1 MSTISK
7 KISRYGFFIKF
18 FIILILSLLLLLKY
32 GIKINDFEFYG
43 VKLEQLYIKLDK
55 KLIVRAKQIKLT
67 SFKKDVAQKASDKQ
81 LLNLSQGVDYLE
93 TFFQEIS
100 LESVQIGDDFKIKI
114 LFLDD
119 IFFVDSPYLNIDI
132 KFQKEQQNGV
142 DRFIVKNLSL
152 KDFNVSI
159 SGEGSANFDK
169 DDYKFDGNFTS
180 HELNGKLSFALKD
193 TLLTYKAYDVNAG
206 SIKDFIAELD
216 SRIHLNSEVKNW
228 IYGYIVADDYHL
240 NEINGKADLKENDL
254 FLNEL
259 NATANAKNLL
269 VKFEK
274 GLPAVN
280 VAEANITLNNSKLK
294 FDLTAPV
301 YKGKKLDGSNVAI
314 NNIFDEKSANLELF
328 IKTNSIYDEAIN
340 EILRAYKINVPVR
353 QLSGKMDAS
362 LKILIKLDEKSLENF
377 DEKSVIANGDFK
389 ISDAVLDI
397 AGSKFNAKSAL
408 VKLVN
413 TSTLNIDASGFGLD
427 FFRANAKADINLQKS
442 TGEIKGVIE
451 SFDLKEKNDEILAF
465 KNEPFTALLDF
476 SKPSET
482 TLSIEPFGI
491 NLSFGDESLITT
503 KNSNF
508 IMQNSPVLKQN
519 GVLGFEDV
527 SIKSKDFVNLEILA
541 KGLKFDLP
549 FLDKN
554 GSKYESDDVNILVQ
568 NGVVKVNSASKKLA
582 LEIKEKGVGVNTQD
596 LNLVILDDNESSN
609 QTQSTPIE
617 LSAKNG
623 DIILQDLNK
632 TLPFTSFS
640 AEKKGKSTSL
650 NGLAKQGRVGYF
662 SDEKSINLDAT
673 DISGEFINGLLGTK
687 SFEGGKFRLKMLGE
701 STKEFKAEVRFFGT
715 YLKDYIFYQR
725 LLSFLN
731 SVPSLLSFKTP
742 DFNDK
747 GFTVKNGKILLT
759 RKGDVIEFLA
769 IEMIGTS
776 ADIGGRGT
784 IDLKSKKINID
795 LELKILKDASGII
808 DKIPLINQIILGKDR
823 SLSTVIAIRGTTE
836 KPEYSTQILQ
846 DALLSPLKIIR
857 NVLQAPFL
865 IFE

>member
-18 FIILILSLLLLLKY
+18 FIILILSIVLLLKY

-55 KLIVRAKQIKLT
+55 KLIVRAKQIKLP

-132 KFQKEQQNGV
+132 KFQNEQQDGV
-142 DRFIVKNLSL
+142 DRFIVRNLSL

-269 VKFEK
+269 VKFDK

-353 QLSGKMDAS
+353 QLSGKMDAD

-482 TLSIEPFGI
+482 TLSIEPFGL
-491 NLSFGDESLITT
+491 NLSFGDESVIAT

-519 GVLGFEDV
+519 GVLGFDDV
-527 SIKSKDFVNLEILA
+527 SIKSKDFINLEILA
-541 KGLKFDLP
+541 KGLKFDMP

-554 GSKYESDDVNILVQ
+554 GSKYDSDDFLITVSKA
-568 NGVVKVNSASKKLA
+568 GVKVQSASKKLS
-582 LEIKEKGVGVNTQD
+582 LNIFEKGIEAKSND
-596 LNLVILDDNESSN
+596 LNLLVLDDNSTKE
-609 QTQSTPIE
+609 QSTPLE
-617 LSAKNG
+617 LFAKNG
-623 DIILQDLNK
+623 DIILKDLNK

-701 STKEFKAEVRFFGT
+701 NSKNFKAEVRFFGT

-759 RKGDVIEFLA
+759 RKGDLIEFLA

>member
-1 MSTISK
+1 M
-7 KISRYGFFIKF
+7 
-18 FIILILSLLLLLKY
+18 LLKY

-55 KLIVRAKQIKLT
+55 KIIVRAKQIKLPK
-67 SFKKDVAQKASDKQ
+67 FKQNAEQKASDKQ
-81 LLNLSQGVDYLE
+81 LLNLSQGVDYLD

-100 LESVQIGDDFKIKI
+100 LDSVQIGDDFKIKI

-119 IFFVDSPYLNIDI
+119 IFFVDSPYLNINI
-132 KFQKEQQNGV
+132 KFQNEQQNGV
-142 DRFIVKNLSL
+142 DRFIVRNLSL

-169 DDYKFDGNFTS
+169 NDYKFDGNFTS

-228 IYGYIVADDYHL
+228 IYGYIVADEYHL
-240 NEINGKADLKENDL
+240 NEINGKADLKKNDL
-254 FLNEL
+254 FLNDL
-259 NATANAKNLL
+259 NATAYAKNLL
-269 VKFEK
+269 VKFDK
-274 GLPAVN
+274 NLPAVN

-294 FDLTAPV
+294 FDLIAPI

-340 EILRAYKINVPVR
+340 DILKAYKIIVPVR
-353 QLSGKMDAS
+353 QLSGKMDAG

-377 DEKSVIANGDFK
+377 NEKSVIANGEFK

-397 AGSKFNAKSAL
+397 AGSKFNAKSAI
-408 VKLVN
+408 VKLIN

-427 FFRANAKADINLQKS
+427 FFRANAVANIDLQKS
-442 TGEIKGVIE
+442 SGEIKGVIE

-465 KNEPFTALLDF
+465 KNEPFSAFLDF

-482 TLSIEPFGI
+482 TLSIEPFGL
-491 NLSFGDESLITT
+491 NLSFGDESLIAT
-503 KNSNF
+503 KNSKF
-508 IMQNSPVLKQN
+508 IIANSPVLKQN
-519 GVLGFEDV
+519 GVLGFNDV

-582 LEIKEKGVGVNTQD
+582 LEVKEKGVSVKTQD
-596 LNLVILDDNESSN
+596 LNLVVFDDNESSN
-609 QTQSTPIE
+609 QAQSTQVE

-623 DIILQDLNK
+623 DIILKDLNK

-650 NGLAKQGRVGYF
+650 NGLAKQGRLGYF
-662 SDEKSINLDAT
+662 NDEKSINLDAT
-673 DISGEFINGLLGTK
+673 DISGEFINDLFGIK
-687 SFEGGKFRLKMLGE
+687 SFEGGKFRIKMLGKN
-701 STKEFKAEVRFFGT
+701 SKNFKAEVRFFGT
-715 YLKDYIFYQR
+715 YLKDYIFYQK

-823 SLSTVIAIRGTTE
+823 SLSTVITIRGTTE

>member
-1 MSTISK
+1 M
-7 KISRYGFFIKF
+7 
-18 FIILILSLLLLLKY
+18 LLKY

-55 KLIVRAKQIKLT
+55 KIIVRAKQIKLPK
-67 SFKKDVAQKASDKQ
+67 FKQNTEQKASDKQ
-81 LLNLSQGVDYLE
+81 LLNLSQGVDYLD

-132 KFQKEQQNGV
+132 KFQNEQQNGV
-142 DRFIVKNLSL
+142 DSFIVKKLSL

-159 SGEGSANFDK
+159 SGKGSANFDK
-169 DDYKFDGNFTS
+169 EDYKFDGNFTS

-193 TLLTYKAYDVNAG
+193 MLLTYKAYDVNAG
-206 SIKDFIAELD
+206 SIKNFIDELD
-216 SRIHLNSEVKNW
+216 SRIHLNSEVKSW
-228 IYGYIVADDYHL
+228 IYGYVVANDYYL
-240 NEINGKADLKENDL
+240 NEINGKADLAKNDFYL
-254 FLNEL
+254 DDL

-269 VKFEK
+269 VKFDK
-274 GLPAVN
+274 NLPAVN
-280 VAEANITLNNSKLK
+280 VTEANITLKNSKLK
-294 FDLTAPV
+294 FDLIAPV

-340 EILRAYKINVPVR
+340 DILRAYKIIVPVR

-362 LKILIKLDEKSLENF
+362 LKILIKLDGKSLENF

-389 ISDAVLDI
+389 ISDAVLEI
-397 AGSKFNAKSAL
+397 AGSKFKAKNAI
-408 VKLVN
+408 VKLIN
-413 TSTLNIDASGFGLD
+413 TANLSVDATGFGLD
-427 FFRANAKADINLQKS
+427 FFRANAVANIDLQKS
-442 TGEIKGVIE
+442 SGEIKGVIE

-482 TLSIEPFGI
+482 TLSIEPFGL
-491 NLSFGDESLITT
+491 NLSFGDESEVAT

-519 GVLGFEDV
+519 GVLSFDDV
-527 SIKSKDFVNLEILA
+527 SIKSKDFTNLEILA
-541 KGLKFDLP
+541 KGLKFNLP

-554 GSKYESDDVNILVQ
+554 GSKYESDDVNTLIK
-568 NGVVKVNSASKKLA
+568 NGAVKVESASKKLA
-582 LEIKEKGVGVNTQD
+582 LDIKEKGVSVKTQD
-596 LNLVILDDNESSN
+596 LNLLVLDDNESSD
-609 QTQSTPIE
+609 QVQSTPIE
-617 LSAKNG
+617 IFARNG

-640 AEKKGKSTSL
+640 AEKKGKSVSL
-650 NGLAKQGRVGYF
+650 NGLAKQGRLGYF
-662 SDEKSINLDAT
+662 NDEKSINLDAT
-673 DISGEFINGLLGTK
+673 DISGEFINDLFGIK
-687 SFEGGKFRLKMLGE
+687 SFEGGKFRLKLLGE

-715 YLKDYIFYQR
+715 YLKDYIFYQK

-742 DFNDK
+742 DFNNK

-759 RKGDVIEFLA
+759 RKGDLIEFLA

-808 DKIPLINQIILGKDR
+808 DKIPLVNQIILGKDR

-836 KPEYSTQILQ
+836 EPEYSTQILR

>member
-1 MSTISK
+1 M
-7 KISRYGFFIKF
+7 
-18 FIILILSLLLLLKY
+18 LLKY

-55 KLIVRAKQIKLT
+55 KLIARAKQIRLPN
-67 SFKKDVAQKASDKQ
+67 FKKESKQKSSDER
-81 LLNLSQGVDYLE
+81 LLNLSKSVDFID
-93 TFFQEIS
+93 TIFQEIS
-100 LESVQIGDDFKIKI
+100 LENVQIGDDFKLKI

-119 IFFVDSPYLNIDI
+119 IFFVDSPYLNVDI
-132 KFQKEQQNGV
+132 KFQNEQQDGIDLFSV
-142 DRFIVKNLSL
+142 RNLSF

-159 SGEGSANFDK
+159 SGEGSADFDK
-169 DDYKFDGNFTS
+169 NDYKFNGNFTS
-180 HELNGKLSFALKD
+180 HELHGKLNFALKD
-193 TLLTYKAYDVNAG
+193 TFLTYKAYDVEAG
-206 SIKDFIAELD
+206 SIKNFIDELD
-216 SRIHLNSEVKNW
+216 RRIELNSEVKNW
-228 IYGYIVADDYHL
+228 IYGYIVADDYEL
-240 NEINGKADLKENDL
+240 KEINGKADLAKNNFYLND
-254 FLNEL
+254 L
-259 NATANAKNLL
+259 NATANTKNLL

-274 GLPAVN
+274 DLPAVN
-280 VAEANITLNNSKLK
+280 VGEANITLKNSKLK
-294 FDLTAPV
+294 FDLISPI
-301 YKGKKLDGSNVAI
+301 YKGKKLDGSSVVI

-328 IKTNSIYDEAIN
+328 IKTKSIYDEAIN
-340 EILRAYKINVPVR
+340 KILKAYKIIVPVR

-377 DEKSVIANGDFK
+377 DERSVIANGEFK
-389 ISDAVLDI
+389 LSDAILDI

-413 TSTLNIDASGFGLD
+413 TSVLNIDASGFGLD

-465 KNEPFTALLDF
+465 KNEPFSAFLDF
-476 SKPSET
+476 SKADET
-482 TLSIEPFGI
+482 LLKIEPFG
-491 NLSFGDESLITT
+491 LDMSFGEENVIST
-503 KNSNF
+503 KNSEF
-508 IMQNSPVLKQN
+508 ILQNSPVLKQN
-519 GVLGFEDV
+519 GVRGFDEL
-527 SIKSKDFVNLEILA
+527 SIKSKDFTDLEIFA
-541 KGLKFDLP
+541 KEVNFDLP

-554 GSKYESDDVNILVQ
+554 GSKYENDDLKILVSKA
-568 NGVVKVNSASKKLA
+568 GVKVDSASKKLS
-582 LEIKEKGVGVNTQD
+582 LDIKEKAINVKTKD
-596 LNLVILDDNESSN
+596 LNLLVLDDNKTSE
-609 QTQSTPIE
+609 QSTPLE
-617 LSAKNG
+617 LLAKNG
-623 DIILQDLNK
+623 DIILRDLNK

-650 NGLAKQGRVGYF
+650 NGLAQQGRVGYF
-662 SDEKSINLDAT
+662 NDEKSINLDAT
-673 DISGEFINGLLGTK
+673 DISGEFINDLFGIK

-701 STKEFKAEVRFFGT
+701 NSKNFKAEVRFFDT
-715 YLKDYIFYQR
+715 FLKDYIFYQR

-759 RKGDVIEFLA
+759 RNGDLIEFLA

-808 DKIPLINQIILGKDR
+808 NKIPLINQIILGKDR
-823 SLSTVIAIRGTTE
+823 SLSTVIAIRGTTD

-857 NVLQAPFL
+857 NVIQAPFL

>member
-1 MSTISK
+1 M
-7 KISRYGFFIKF
+7 
-18 FIILILSLLLLLKY
+18 ILSFILLLKY

-55 KLIVRAKQIKLT
+55 KIIARAKQIRLPN
-67 SFKKDVAQKASDKQ
+67 FKKESKQKSSDER
-81 LLNLSQGVDYLE
+81 LLNLSKSVDFID
-93 TFFQEIS
+93 TIFQEIS
-100 LESVQIGDDFKIKI
+100 LENVQIGDDFKLKI

-119 IFFVDSPYLNIDI
+119 IFFVDSPYLNVDI
-132 KFQKEQQNGV
+132 KFQNEQQDGIDLFSV
-142 DRFIVKNLSL
+142 RNLSF

-159 SGEGSANFDK
+159 SGEGSADFDK
-169 DDYKFDGNFTS
+169 NDYKFEGNFTS
-180 HELNGKLSFALKD
+180 HELHGKLNFALKD
-193 TLLTYKAYDVNAG
+193 TFLTYKAYDVEAG
-206 SIKDFIAELD
+206 SIKNFIDELD
-216 SRIHLNSEVKNW
+216 RRIELNSEVKNW
-228 IYGYIVADDYHL
+228 IYGYIVADDYEL
-240 NEINGKADLKENDL
+240 KEINGKADLAKND
-254 FLNEL
+254 FYLNDL
-259 NATANAKNLL
+259 NATANTKNLL

-280 VAEANITLNNSKLK
+280 VGEANITLKNSKLK
-294 FDLTAPV
+294 FDLFSPI
-301 YKGKKLDGSNVAI
+301 YKGKKLDGSSVVI

-328 IKTNSIYDEAIN
+328 IKTKSIYDEAIN
-340 EILRAYKINVPVR
+340 EILKAYKIIVPVR

-377 DEKSVIANGDFK
+377 DERSVIANGEFK
-389 ISDAVLDI
+389 LSDAVLEI
-397 AGSKFNAKSAL
+397 AGSKFNTKNAL
-408 VKLVN
+408 IKLIN
-413 TSTLNIDASGFGLD
+413 TTNLSIDATGFGLE
-427 FFRANAKADINLQKS
+427 FFKANAKADINLQKS

-465 KNEPFTALLDF
+465 KNEPFSAFLDF
-476 SKPSET
+476 SKADET
-482 TLSIEPFGI
+482 LLKIEPFG
-491 NLSFGDESLITT
+491 LDMSFGSESKIVT
-503 KNSNF
+503 KNSKFF
-508 IMQNSPVLKQN
+508 IESSPVLKQN
-519 GVLGFEDV
+519 GVLNFDEIN
-527 SIKSKDFVNLEILA
+527 IKSNDFVDLEIFA
-541 KGLKFDLP
+541 KGANFDLP

-554 GSKYESDDVNILVQ
+554 GSKYENDDLKILVSKA
-568 NGVVKVNSASKKLA
+568 GVKVDSASKKLS
-582 LEIKEKGVGVNTQD
+582 LDIKEKAINVKTKD
-596 LNLVILDDNESSN
+596 LNLLVLDDNKTSE
-609 QTQSTPIE
+609 QSTPLE
-617 LSAKNG
+617 LLAKNG
-623 DIILQDLNK
+623 DIILKDLNK

-650 NGLAKQGRVGYF
+650 NGLAQQGRVGYF
-662 SDEKSINLDAT
+662 NDEKSINLDAT
-673 DISGEFINGLLGTK
+673 DISGEFINDLFSIK

-701 STKEFKAEVRFFGT
+701 NSKNFKAEVRFFDT
-715 YLKDYIFYQR
+715 FLKDYIFYQR

-759 RKGDVIEFLA
+759 RNGDMIEFLA

-795 LELKILKDASGII
+795 LELKLLKDASSII
-808 DKIPLINQIILGKDR
+808 DKIPLVNQIILGKDR
-823 SLSTVIAIRGTTE
+823 SLSTVIAIRGTTD

-857 NVLQAPFL
+857 NVIQAPFL

>member
-18 FIILILSLLLLLKY
+18 FIILILSLVLLLKY

-55 KLIVRAKQIKLT
+55 KLIVRAKQIKLP

-81 LLNLSQGVDYLE
+81 LLNLSQGVDYLD

-132 KFQKEQQNGV
+132 KFQNEQQNGV
-142 DRFIVKNLSL
+142 DHFIVRNLSL

-193 TLLTYKAYDVNAG
+193 KLLTYKAYDVNAG

-240 NEINGKADLKENDL
+240 NEINGKADLKKNDL

-269 VKFEK
+269 VKFDK

-413 TSTLNIDASGFGLD
+413 TSALNIDASGFGLD
-427 FFRANAKADINLQKS
+427 FFRANAKANINLQKS

-465 KNEPFTALLDF
+465 KNEPFNALLDF
-476 SKPSET
+476 SKPDKT
-482 TLSIEPFGI
+482 TLNIDPFGL
-491 NLSFGDESLITT
+491 NLSFGDESLIAT

-519 GVLGFEDV
+519 GVLGFDDV
-527 SIKSKDFVNLEILA
+527 SIKSKDFINLEILA
-541 KGLKFDLP
+541 KGLKFDMP

-554 GSKYESDDVNILVQ
+554 GSKYDSDDFLITVSKA
-568 NGVVKVNSASKKLA
+568 GVKVQSASKKLA
-582 LEIKEKGVGVNTQD
+582 LSIAEKGIEAKSND
-596 LNLVILDDNESSN
+596 LNLLVLDDNSTKE
-609 QTQSTPIE
+609 QSTPLE
-617 LSAKNG
+617 LFAKNG

-701 STKEFKAEVRFFGT
+701 NSKNFKAEVRFFGT

-836 KPEYSTQILQ
+836 KPEYSTQILR

>member
-1 MSTISK
+1 M
-7 KISRYGFFIKF
+7 
-18 FIILILSLLLLLKY
+18 ILSFILLLKY

-55 KLIVRAKQIKLT
+55 KIIARAKQIRLPN
-67 SFKKDVAQKASDKQ
+67 FKKESKQKSSDER
-81 LLNLSQGVDYLE
+81 LLNLSKSVDFID
-93 TFFQEIS
+93 TIFQEIS
-100 LESVQIGDDFKIKI
+100 LENVQIGDDFKLKI

-119 IFFVDSPYLNIDI
+119 IFFVDSPYLNVDI
-132 KFQKEQQNGV
+132 KFQNEQQDGIDLFSV
-142 DRFIVKNLSL
+142 RNLSF

-159 SGEGSANFDK
+159 SGEGSADFDK
-169 DDYKFDGNFTS
+169 NDYKFEGNFTS
-180 HELNGKLSFALKD
+180 HELHGKLNFALKD
-193 TLLTYKAYDVNAG
+193 TFLTYKAYDVEAG
-206 SIKDFIAELD
+206 SIKNFIDELD
-216 SRIHLNSEVKNW
+216 RRIELNNEVKNW
-228 IYGYIVADDYHL
+228 IYGYIVADDYEL
-240 NEINGKADLKENDL
+240 KEINGKADLAKND
-254 FLNEL
+254 FYLNDL
-259 NATANAKNLL
+259 NATANTKNLL

-280 VAEANITLNNSKLK
+280 VGEANITLKNSKLK
-294 FDLTAPV
+294 FDLISPI
-301 YKGKKLDGSNVAI
+301 YKGKKLDGSSVVI
-314 NNIFDEKSANLELF
+314 NNIFDEKSANLELL
-328 IKTNSIYDEAIN
+328 IKTKSIYDEAIN
-340 EILRAYKINVPVR
+340 DILRAYNIIVPVR

-377 DEKSVIANGDFK
+377 DEKSVITNGEFK
-389 ISDAVLDI
+389 ISDAVLEI

-408 VKLVN
+408 VKLIDTTN
-413 TSTLNIDASGFGLD
+413 LSIDATGFGLD
-427 FFRANAKADINLQKS
+427 FFKANAKTNIDLQKS
-442 TGEIKGVIE
+442 TGEIKGTIE

-465 KNEPFTALLDF
+465 KNEPFTAFLDF
-476 SKPSET
+476 SKDDK
-482 TLSIEPFGI
+482 TLLKIEPFG
-491 NLSFGDESLITT
+491 LDMSFGDENVIST
-503 KNSNF
+503 KNSKF

-519 GVLGFEDV
+519 GVLDFDEI
-527 SIKSKDFVNLEILA
+527 SIKSNDFVDLDILA
-541 KGLKFDLP
+541 KEVKFDMP

-554 GSKYESDDVNILVQ
+554 GSKYENDDLKILVSKA
-568 NGVVKVNSASKKLA
+568 GVKVDSASKKLG
-582 LEIKEKGVGVNTQD
+582 LDIKEKAINVKTQD
-596 LNLVILDDNESSN
+596 LDLLVLDDNETSE
-609 QTQSTPIE
+609 QSTPLE
-617 LSAKNG
+617 LLAKNG
-623 DIILQDLNK
+623 DIILKDLNK

-640 AEKKGKSTSL
+640 AEKKSKSISL
-650 NGLAKQGRVGYF
+650 NGLAKQGRLGYF
-662 SDEKSINLDAT
+662 NDEKSINLDAT
-673 DISGEFINGLLGTK
+673 DISGEFINDLFGIK
-687 SFEGGKFRLKMLGE
+687 SFEGGKFRLKLLGE
-701 STKEFKAEVRFFGT
+701 NTKDFKAEVRFFGT

-759 RKGDVIEFLA
+759 RNGDMIEFLA

-795 LELKILKDASGII
+795 LELKLLKDASSII
-808 DKIPLINQIILGKDR
+808 DKIPLVNQIILGKDR
-823 SLSTVIAIRGTTE
+823 SLSTVIAIRGTTD

>member
-18 FIILILSLLLLLKY
+18 FIILILSLVLLLKY

-55 KLIVRAKQIKLT
+55 KIIVRAKQIKLP

-100 LESVQIGDDFKIKI
+100 IESVQIGDDFKIKI

-132 KFQKEQQNGV
+132 KFQNEQQDGI

-240 NEINGKADLKENDL
+240 NEINGKANLKENDL

-269 VKFEK
+269 VKFDK
-274 GLPAVN
+274 NLPAVN

-389 ISDAVLDI
+389 INDAVLDI

-413 TSTLNIDASGFGLD
+413 TSALNIDASGFGLD

-482 TLSIEPFGI
+482 TLSIEPFGL
-491 NLSFGDESLITT
+491 NLSFGDESVIAT

-554 GSKYESDDVNILVQ
+554 GSKYDSDDFLITVSKAGVNVQ
-568 NGVVKVNSASKKLA
+568 SASKKLSLNIA
-582 LEIKEKGVGVNTQD
+582 EKGIEAKSND
-596 LNLVILDDNESSN
+596 LNLLVLDDNSTKE
-609 QTQSTPIE
+609 QSTPLE
-617 LSAKNG
+617 LFAKNG
-623 DIILQDLNK
+623 DIILKDLNK

-784 IDLKSKKINID
+784 IDLNSKKINID

>member
-55 KLIVRAKQIKLT
+55 KIIVRAKQIKLP
-67 SFKKDVAQKASDKQ
+67 SFKKDVAQKSSDER
-81 LLNLSQGVDYLE
+81 LLNLSQGVDYLD

-132 KFQKEQQNGV
+132 KFQNEQQNGV
-142 DRFIVKNLSL
+142 DRFIVRNLSF

-240 NEINGKADLKENDL
+240 NEINGKADIKENDL

-269 VKFEK
+269 VKFDK

-353 QLSGKMDAS
+353 QLSGKMDAG

-413 TSTLNIDASGFGLD
+413 TSALNIDASGFGLD

-465 KNEPFTALLDF
+465 KNESFTALLDF

-482 TLSIEPFGI
+482 TLSIEPFGL
-491 NLSFGDESLITT
+491 NLSFGDESVIAT
-503 KNSNF
+503 KNSEF
-508 IMQNSPVLKQN
+508 IMQNSPLLKQN

-527 SIKSKDFVNLEILA
+527 SIKSKDFINLEILA
-541 KGLKFDLP
+541 KGLKFDMP

-554 GSKYESDDVNILVQ
+554 GSKYDSDDFLITVSKA
-568 NGVVKVNSASKKLA
+568 GVKVQSASKKLSLNIA
-582 LEIKEKGVGVNTQD
+582 KKGIEAKSND
-596 LNLVILDDNESSN
+596 LNLLVLDDNSTKE
-609 QTQSTPIE
+609 QSTPLE
-617 LSAKNG
+617 LFAKNG
-623 DIILQDLNK
+623 DIILKDLNK

-701 STKEFKAEVRFFGT
+701 NSKNFKAEVRFFGT

>member
-1 MSTISK
+1 MSK
-7 KISRYGFFIKF
+7 YGFFIKF
-18 FIILILSLLLLLKY
+18 FIILILSFILLLKY

-55 KLIVRAKQIKLT
+55 KIIARAKHIKLPN
-67 SFKKDVAQKASDKQ
+67 FKKESKQKSSDER
-81 LLNLSQGVDYLE
+81 LLNLSKSVDFID
-93 TFFQEIS
+93 TIFQEIS
-100 LESVQIGDDFKIKI
+100 LENVQIGDDFKLKI

-119 IFFVDSPYLNIDI
+119 IFFVDSPYLNVDI
-132 KFQKEQQNGV
+132 KFQNEQQDGIDLFSV
-142 DRFIVKNLSL
+142 RNLSF

-159 SGEGSANFDK
+159 SGEGSADFDK
-169 DDYKFDGNFTS
+169 NDYKFEGNFTS
-180 HELNGKLSFALKD
+180 HELHGKLNFALKD
-193 TLLTYKAYDVNAG
+193 TFLTYKAYDVEAG
-206 SIKDFIAELD
+206 SIKNFIDELD
-216 SRIHLNSEVKNW
+216 RRIELNSEVKNW
-228 IYGYIVADDYHL
+228 IYGYIVADDYEL
-240 NEINGKADLKENDL
+240 KEINGKADLAKNNFYLND
-254 FLNEL
+254 L
-259 NATANAKNLL
+259 NATANTKNLL

-280 VAEANITLNNSKLK
+280 VGEANITLKNSKLK
-294 FDLTAPV
+294 FDLISPI
-301 YKGKKLDGSNVAI
+301 YKGKKLDGSSVVI

-328 IKTNSIYDEAIN
+328 IKTKSIYDEAIN
-340 EILRAYKINVPVR
+340 EILKAYKIIVPVR

-377 DEKSVIANGDFK
+377 DEKSVIANGEFK
-389 ISDAVLDI
+389 LSDAVLEI
-397 AGSKFNAKSAL
+397 AGSKFNTKNAL
-408 VKLVN
+408 VKLIN
-413 TSTLNIDASGFGLD
+413 TTNLSIDATGFGLE
-427 FFRANAKADINLQKS
+427 FFKANAKADINLQKS

-465 KNEPFTALLDF
+465 KNEPFSAFLDF
-476 SKPSET
+476 SKAGET
-482 TLSIEPFGI
+482 LLKIEPFG
-491 NLSFGDESLITT
+491 LDMSFGSESKIST
-503 KNSNF
+503 KNSKFF
-508 IMQNSPVLKQN
+508 IESSPVLKQN
-519 GVLGFEDV
+519 GVRGFDEL
-527 SIKSKDFVNLEILA
+527 SIKSKDFTDLEIFA
-541 KGLKFDLP
+541 KEVNFDLP

-554 GSKYESDDVNILVQ
+554 GSKYENDDLKILVSKA
-568 NGVVKVNSASKKLA
+568 GVKVDSASKKLS
-582 LEIKEKGVGVNTQD
+582 LDIKEKAINVKTKD
-596 LNLVILDDNESSN
+596 LNLLVLDDNKTSE
-609 QTQSTPIE
+609 QSTPLE
-617 LSAKNG
+617 LLAKNG
-623 DIILQDLNK
+623 DIILRDLNK

-650 NGLAKQGRVGYF
+650 NGLAQQGRVGYF
-662 SDEKSINLDAT
+662 NDEKSINLDAT
-673 DISGEFINGLLGTK
+673 DISGEFINDLFGIK

-701 STKEFKAEVRFFGT
+701 NSKNFKAEVRFFDT
-715 YLKDYIFYQR
+715 FLKDYIFYQR

-759 RKGDVIEFLA
+759 RNGDMIEFLA

-795 LELKILKDASGII
+795 LELKLLKDASSII
-808 DKIPLINQIILGKDR
+808 DKIPLVNQIILGKDR
-823 SLSTVIAIRGTTE
+823 SLSTVIAIRGTTN

-857 NVLQAPFL
+857 NVIQAPFL

>member
-55 KLIVRAKQIKLT
+55 KLIVRAKQIKLP
-67 SFKKDVAQKASDKQ
+67 SFKKDVAQKSSDER

-132 KFQKEQQNGV
+132 KFQKEQQDGI
-142 DRFIVKNLSL
+142 DHFIVKNLSF

-240 NEINGKADLKENDL
+240 NEINGKADLKKNDL

-269 VKFEK
+269 VKFDK

-328 IKTNSIYDEAIN
+328 IKTNSIYDEATN

-413 TSTLNIDASGFGLD
+413 TSALNIDASGFGLD

-482 TLSIEPFGI
+482 TLSIEPFGL
-491 NLSFGDESLITT
+491 NLSFGDESLIAT

-541 KGLKFDLP
+541 KGLKFDMP

-554 GSKYESDDVNILVQ
+554 GSKYDSDDFLITVSKA
-568 NGVVKVNSASKKLA
+568 GVKVQSASKKLSLNIA
-582 LEIKEKGVGVNTQD
+582 EKGIEAKSND
-596 LNLVILDDNESSN
+596 LNLLVLDDNSTKE
-609 QTQSTPIE
+609 QSTPLE
-617 LSAKNG
+617 LFAKNG
-623 DIILQDLNK
+623 DIILKDLNK

-701 STKEFKAEVRFFGT
+701 NSKNFKAEVRFFGT

>member
-55 KLIVRAKQIKLT
+55 KIIVRAKQIKLP
-67 SFKKDVAQKASDKQ
+67 SFKKDVAQKSSDER
-81 LLNLSQGVDYLE
+81 LLNLSQGVDYLD

-132 KFQKEQQNGV
+132 KFQNEQQNGV
-142 DRFIVKNLSL
+142 DRFIVRNLSL

-206 SIKDFIAELD
+206 SIKDFITELD

-269 VKFEK
+269 VKFDK

-301 YKGKKLDGSNVAI
+301 YKSKKLDGSNVAI

-340 EILRAYKINVPVR
+340 EILRAYKIIVPVR

-413 TSTLNIDASGFGLD
+413 TSVLNIDASGFGLD

-491 NLSFGDESLITT
+491 NLSFGNESVIAT

-527 SIKSKDFVNLEILA
+527 SIKSKDFTNLEILA
-541 KGLKFDLP
+541 KGLKFDMP

-554 GSKYESDDVNILVQ
+554 GSKYDSDDFLITISKA
-568 NGVVKVNSASKKLA
+568 GVKVQSASKKLSLNIA
-582 LEIKEKGVGVNTQD
+582 EKGIEAKSND
-596 LNLVILDDNESSN
+596 LNLLVLDDNSTKE
-609 QTQSTPIE
+609 QSTPLE
-617 LSAKNG
+617 LFAKNG
-623 DIILQDLNK
+623 DIILKDLNK

-673 DISGEFINGLLGTK
+673 DISGEFINDLFGIK
-687 SFEGGKFRLKMLGE
+687 SFEGGKFRLKLLGE

-759 RKGDVIEFLA
+759 RKGDLIEFLA

>member
-1 MSTISK
+1 M
-7 KISRYGFFIKF
+7 
-18 FIILILSLLLLLKY
+18 LLKY

-55 KLIVRAKQIKLT
+55 KIIVRAKQIKLPK
-67 SFKKDVAQKASDKQ
+67 FKQNAEQKASDKQ
-81 LLNLSQGVDYLE
+81 LLNLSQGVDYLD

-132 KFQKEQQNGV
+132 KFQKEQQDGI
-142 DRFIVKNLSL
+142 DHFIVKNLSL

-269 VKFEK
+269 VKFDK

-413 TSTLNIDASGFGLD
+413 TSTLDIDASGFGLD

-476 SKPSET
+476 SKPDET

-491 NLSFGDESLITT
+491 NLSFGDESMIAT

-519 GVLGFEDV
+519 GVLGFDDV

-541 KGLKFDLP
+541 KGLKFDMP

-554 GSKYESDDVNILVQ
+554 GSKYDSDDVNIFVQ

-596 LNLVILDDNESSN
+596 LNLVVLDDNESSN
-609 QTQSTPIE
+609 QTQSTPLE
-617 LSAKNG
+617 LFAKNG

-701 STKEFKAEVRFFGT
+701 NSKNFKAEVRFFGT

-784 IDLKSKKINID
+784 IDLNSKKINID

-836 KPEYSTQILQ
+836 KPEYSTQILR

>member
-55 KLIVRAKQIKLT
+55 KLIVRAKQIKLPK
-67 SFKKDVAQKASDKQ
+67 FKQNTEQKASDKQ
-81 LLNLSQGVDYLE
+81 LLNLSQGVDYLD

-132 KFQKEQQNGV
+132 KFQNEQQNGV
-142 DRFIVKNLSL
+142 DRFIVRNLSL

-169 DDYKFDGNFTS
+169 DDYKFEGNFTS

-193 TLLTYKAYDVNAG
+193 TLLTYKAYDVEAG

-240 NEINGKADLKENDL
+240 NEINGKADLKKNNL
-254 FLNEL
+254 FLNDL

-269 VKFEK
+269 VKFDK

-465 KNEPFTALLDF
+465 KNEPFSALLDF

-491 NLSFGDESLITT
+491 NLSFGDESVIAT

-519 GVLGFEDV
+519 GVLGFDDV

-541 KGLKFDLP
+541 KGLKFDMP

-554 GSKYESDDVNILVQ
+554 GSKYDSDDFLITVSKA
-568 NGVVKVNSASKKLA
+568 GVKVQSASKKLYLNIA
-582 LEIKEKGVGVNTQD
+582 EKGIEAKSND
-596 LNLVILDDNESSN
+596 LNLLVLDDNSTKE
-609 QTQSTPIE
+609 QSTPLE
-617 LSAKNG
+617 LFAKNG
-623 DIILQDLNK
+623 DIILKDLNK

-701 STKEFKAEVRFFGT
+701 SSKNFKAEVRFFGT

>member
-1 MSTISK
+1 M
-7 KISRYGFFIKF
+7 
-18 FIILILSLLLLLKY
+18 ILSFILLLKY

-55 KLIVRAKQIKLT
+55 KIIARVKHIKLPN
-67 SFKKDVAQKASDKQ
+67 FKKESKQKSSDER
-81 LLNLSQGVDYLE
+81 LLNLSKSVDFID
-93 TFFQEIS
+93 TIFQEIS
-100 LESVQIGDDFKIKI
+100 LENVQIGDDFKLKI

-119 IFFVDSPYLNIDI
+119 IFFVDSPYLNVDI
-132 KFQKEQQNGV
+132 KFQNEQQDGIDLFSV
-142 DRFIVKNLSL
+142 RNLSF

-159 SGEGSANFDK
+159 SGEGSADFDK
-169 DDYKFDGNFTS
+169 NDYKFEGNFTS
-180 HELNGKLSFALKD
+180 HELHGKLNFALKD
-193 TLLTYKAYDVNAG
+193 TFLTYKAYDVEAG
-206 SIKDFIAELD
+206 SIKNFIDELD
-216 SRIHLNSEVKNW
+216 RRIELNSEVKNW
-228 IYGYIVADDYHL
+228 IYGYIVADDYEFK
-240 NEINGKADLKENDL
+240 EINGKADLAKNNFYLND
-254 FLNEL
+254 L
-259 NATANAKNLL
+259 NATANTKNLL

-280 VAEANITLNNSKLK
+280 VGEANITLKNSKLK
-294 FDLTAPV
+294 FDLISPI
-301 YKGKKLDGSNVAI
+301 YKGKKLDGSSVVI

-328 IKTNSIYDEAIN
+328 IKTKSIYDEAIN
-340 EILRAYKINVPVR
+340 EILKAYKIIVPVR

-377 DEKSVIANGDFK
+377 DEKSVIANGEFK
-389 ISDAVLDI
+389 LSDAVLEI
-397 AGSKFNAKSAL
+397 AGSKFNTKNAL
-408 VKLVN
+408 VKLIN
-413 TSTLNIDASGFGLD
+413 TTNLSIDATGFGLE
-427 FFRANAKADINLQKS
+427 FFKANAKADINLQKS

-465 KNEPFTALLDF
+465 KNEPFSAFLDF
-476 SKPSET
+476 SKAGET
-482 TLSIEPFGI
+482 LLKIEPFG
-491 NLSFGDESLITT
+491 LDMSFGSESKIST
-503 KNSNF
+503 KNSKFF
-508 IMQNSPVLKQN
+508 IESSPVLKQN
-519 GVLGFEDV
+519 GVRGFDEL
-527 SIKSKDFVNLEILA
+527 SIKSKDFTDLEIFA
-541 KGLKFDLP
+541 KEVNFDLP

-554 GSKYESDDVNILVQ
+554 GSKYENDDLKILVSKA
-568 NGVVKVNSASKKLA
+568 GVKVDSASKKLS
-582 LEIKEKGVGVNTQD
+582 LDIKEKAINVKTKD
-596 LNLVILDDNESSN
+596 LNLLVLDDNKTSE
-609 QTQSTPIE
+609 QSTPLE
-617 LSAKNG
+617 LLAKNG
-623 DIILQDLNK
+623 DIILRDLNK

-650 NGLAKQGRVGYF
+650 NGLAQQGRVGYF
-662 SDEKSINLDAT
+662 NDEKSINLDAT
-673 DISGEFINGLLGTK
+673 DISGEFINDLFGIK

-701 STKEFKAEVRFFGT
+701 NSKNFKAEVRFFDT
-715 YLKDYIFYQR
+715 FLKDYIFYQR

-759 RKGDVIEFLA
+759 RNGDMIEFLA

-795 LELKILKDASGII
+795 LELKLLKDASSII
-808 DKIPLINQIILGKDR
+808 DKIPLVNQIILGKDR
-823 SLSTVIAIRGTTE
+823 SLSTVIAIRGTTN

-857 NVLQAPFL
+857 NVIQAPFL

>member
-1 MSTISK
+1 M
-7 KISRYGFFIKF
+7 
-18 FIILILSLLLLLKY
+18 ILSFILLLKY

-55 KLIVRAKQIKLT
+55 KIIARAKQIRLPN
-67 SFKKDVAQKASDKQ
+67 FKKESKQKSSDER
-81 LLNLSQGVDYLE
+81 LLNLSKSVDFID
-93 TFFQEIS
+93 TIFQEIS
-100 LESVQIGDDFKIKI
+100 LENVQIGDDFNIKI

-142 DRFIVKNLSL
+142 DLFIVRNLSF

-159 SGEGSANFDK
+159 SGEGSADFDK
-169 DDYKFDGNFTS
+169 NDYKFEGNFTS
-180 HELNGKLSFALKD
+180 HELHGKLNFALKD
-193 TLLTYKAYDVNAG
+193 TFLTYKAYDVEAG
-206 SIKDFIAELD
+206 SIKNFIDELD

-269 VKFEK
+269 VKFDK

-294 FDLTAPV
+294 FNLTAPV
-301 YKGKKLDGSNVAI
+301 YNDKKLDGSNVAI

-353 QLSGKMDAS
+353 QLSGKMDAD

-413 TSTLNIDASGFGLD
+413 TSVLNIDTTGFGLE
-427 FFRANAKADINLQKS
+427 FFKANAKADINLQKS

-451 SFDLKEKNDEILAF
+451 SFDLKEKNDEILTF
-465 KNEPFTALLDF
+465 KNEPFSAFLDF
-476 SKPSET
+476 SKAGET
-482 TLSIEPFGI
+482 LIKIEPFG
-491 NLSFGDESLITT
+491 LDMSFGSESKITT
-503 KNSNF
+503 KNSKFF
-508 IMQNSPVLKQN
+508 IENSPVLKEN
-519 GVLGFEDV
+519 GVLGFDEL
-527 SIKSKDFVNLEILA
+527 SIKSKDFTDLEIFA
-541 KGLKFDLP
+541 KEANFDLP

-554 GSKYESDDVNILVQ
+554 GSKYENDDLKILVSKA
-568 NGVVKVNSASKKLA
+568 GVKVDSASKKLS
-582 LEIKEKGVGVNTQD
+582 LDIKEKAINVKTKD
-596 LNLVILDDNESSN
+596 LNLLVLDDNKTSE
-609 QTQSTPIE
+609 QSTPLE
-617 LSAKNG
+617 LLAKNG
-623 DIILQDLNK
+623 DIILKDLNK
-632 TLPFTSFS
+632 TLPFASFS

-650 NGLAKQGRVGYF
+650 NGLAQQGRVGYF
-662 SDEKSINLDAT
+662 NDEKSINLDAT
-673 DISGEFINGLLGTK
+673 DISGEFINDLFGIK

-701 STKEFKAEVRFFGT
+701 NSKNFKAEVRFFDT
-715 YLKDYIFYQR
+715 FLKDYIFYQR

-759 RKGDVIEFLA
+759 RNGDMIEFLA

-795 LELKILKDASGII
+795 LELKLLKDASSII
-808 DKIPLINQIILGKDR
+808 DKIPLVNQIILGKDR
-823 SLSTVIAIRGTTE
+823 SLSTVIAIRGTTD

-857 NVLQAPFL
+857 NVIQAPFL

>member
-18 FIILILSLLLLLKY
+18 FIILILSIVLLLKY

-55 KLIVRAKQIKLT
+55 KIIVRAKQIKLP
-67 SFKKDVAQKASDKQ
+67 SFKKDVAQKSSDER

-132 KFQKEQQNGV
+132 KFQKEQKDGI
-142 DRFIVKNLSL
+142 DHFIVKNLSL

-180 HELNGKLSFALKD
+180 HELNGKLNFALKD

-240 NEINGKADLKENDL
+240 NEINGKADLKKNDL

-269 VKFEK
+269 VKFDK

-397 AGSKFNAKSAL
+397 AESKFNAKSAL

-482 TLSIEPFGI
+482 MLSIDPFGL
-491 NLSFGDESLITT
+491 NLSFGDESVIAT
-503 KNSNF
+503 KNSEF

-519 GVLGFEDV
+519 GVLGFKDV

-541 KGLKFDLP
+541 KGLKFDMP

-554 GSKYESDDVNILVQ
+554 GSKYDSDDFLITVSKA
-568 NGVVKVNSASKKLA
+568 GVKVQSASKKLSLNIA
-582 LEIKEKGVGVNTQD
+582 EKGIEAKSND
-596 LNLVILDDNESSN
+596 LNLLVLDDNSTKE
-609 QTQSTPIE
+609 QSTPLE
-617 LSAKNG
+617 LFAKNG
-623 DIILQDLNK
+623 DIILKDLNK

-701 STKEFKAEVRFFGT
+701 SSKNFKAEVRFFGT

>member
-55 KLIVRAKQIKLT
+55 KIIVRAKQIKLP
-67 SFKKDVAQKASDKQ
+67 SFKKDVTQKSSDER

-132 KFQKEQQNGV
+132 KFQNEQQNGV
-142 DRFIVKNLSL
+142 DRFIVRNLSL

-206 SIKDFIAELD
+206 SIKDFITELD

-269 VKFEK
+269 VKFDK

-301 YKGKKLDGSNVAI
+301 YKGKKLDGSSVAI

-340 EILRAYKINVPVR
+340 EILRAYKIIVPVR

-413 TSTLNIDASGFGLD
+413 TSVLNIDASGFGLD

-491 NLSFGDESLITT
+491 NLSFGNESVIAT

-527 SIKSKDFVNLEILA
+527 SIKSKDFTNLEILA
-541 KGLKFDLP
+541 KGLKFDMP

-554 GSKYESDDVNILVQ
+554 GSKYDSDDFLITISKA
-568 NGVVKVNSASKKLA
+568 GVKVQSASKKLSLNIA
-582 LEIKEKGVGVNTQD
+582 EKGIEAKSND
-596 LNLVILDDNESSN
+596 LNLLVLDDNSTKE
-609 QTQSTPIE
+609 QSTPLE
-617 LSAKNG
+617 LFAKNG
-623 DIILQDLNK
+623 DIILKDLNK

-673 DISGEFINGLLGTK
+673 DISGEFINDLFGIK
-687 SFEGGKFRLKMLGE
+687 SFEGGKFRLKLLGE

>member
-1 MSTISK
+1 M
-7 KISRYGFFIKF
+7 
-18 FIILILSLLLLLKY
+18 ILSFILLLKY

-55 KLIVRAKQIKLT
+55 KIIARAKHIKLPN
-67 SFKKDVAQKASDKQ
+67 FKKESKQKSSDER
-81 LLNLSQGVDYLE
+81 LLNLSKSVDFID
-93 TFFQEIS
+93 TIFQEIS
-100 LESVQIGDDFKIKI
+100 LENVQIGDDFKLKI

-119 IFFVDSPYLNIDI
+119 IFFVDSPYLNVDI
-132 KFQKEQQNGV
+132 KFQNEQQDGIDLFSV
-142 DRFIVKNLSL
+142 RNLSF

-159 SGEGSANFDK
+159 SGEGSADFDK
-169 DDYKFDGNFTS
+169 NDYKFEGNFTS
-180 HELNGKLSFALKD
+180 HELHGKLNFALKD
-193 TLLTYKAYDVNAG
+193 TFLTYKAYDIEAG
-206 SIKDFIAELD
+206 SIKNFIDELD
-216 SRIHLNSEVKNW
+216 RRIELNSEVKNW
-228 IYGYIVADDYHL
+228 IYGYIVADDYEL
-240 NEINGKADLKENDL
+240 KEINGKADLAKNNFYLND
-254 FLNEL
+254 L
-259 NATANAKNLL
+259 NATANTKNLL

-280 VAEANITLNNSKLK
+280 VGEANITLKNSKLK
-294 FDLTAPV
+294 FDLISPI
-301 YKGKKLDGSNVAI
+301 YKGKKLDGSSVVI

-328 IKTNSIYDEAIN
+328 IKTKSIYDEAIN
-340 EILRAYKINVPVR
+340 EILKAYKIIVPVR

-377 DEKSVIANGDFK
+377 DEKSVIANGEFK
-389 ISDAVLDI
+389 LSDAVLEI
-397 AGSKFNAKSAL
+397 AGSKFNTKNAL
-408 VKLVN
+408 VKLIN
-413 TSTLNIDASGFGLD
+413 TTNLSIDATGFGLE
-427 FFRANAKADINLQKS
+427 FFKANAKADINLQKS

-465 KNEPFTALLDF
+465 KNEPFSAFLDF
-476 SKPSET
+476 SKAGET
-482 TLSIEPFGI
+482 LLKIEPFG
-491 NLSFGDESLITT
+491 LDMSFGSESKIST
-503 KNSNF
+503 KNSKFF
-508 IMQNSPVLKQN
+508 IESSPVLKQN
-519 GVLGFEDV
+519 GVRGFDEL
-527 SIKSKDFVNLEILA
+527 SIKSKDFTDLEIFA
-541 KGLKFDLP
+541 KEVNFDLP

-554 GSKYESDDVNILVQ
+554 GSKYENDDLKILVSKA
-568 NGVVKVNSASKKLA
+568 GVKVDSASKKLS
-582 LEIKEKGVGVNTQD
+582 LDIKEKAINVKTKD
-596 LNLVILDDNESSN
+596 LNLLVLDDNKTSE
-609 QTQSTPIE
+609 QSTPLE
-617 LSAKNG
+617 LLAKNG
-623 DIILQDLNK
+623 DIILRDLNK

-650 NGLAKQGRVGYF
+650 NGLAQQGRVGYF
-662 SDEKSINLDAT
+662 NDEKSINLDAT
-673 DISGEFINGLLGTK
+673 DISGEFINDLFGIK

-701 STKEFKAEVRFFGT
+701 NSKNFKAEVRFFDT
-715 YLKDYIFYQR
+715 FLKDYIFYQR

-759 RKGDVIEFLA
+759 RNGDMIEFLA

-795 LELKILKDASGII
+795 LELKLLKDASSII
-808 DKIPLINQIILGKDR
+808 DKIPLVNQIILGKDR
-823 SLSTVIAIRGTTE
+823 SLSTVIAIRGTTN

-857 NVLQAPFL
+857 NVIQAPFL

>member
-18 FIILILSLLLLLKY
+18 FIILILSIVLLLKY

-55 KLIVRAKQIKLT
+55 KIIVRAKQIKLPK
-67 SFKKDVAQKASDKQ
+67 FKQNTEQKASDKQ

-132 KFQKEQQNGV
+132 KFQNEQQDGV

-169 DDYKFDGNFTS
+169 DDYKFDGDFTS

-206 SIKDFIAELD
+206 SIKDFIDELD
-216 SRIHLNSEVKNW
+216 RRIELNSEVKSW
-228 IYGYIVADDYHL
+228 IYGYIVANDYHL
-240 NEINGKADLKENDL
+240 NEINGKVDIAKND
-254 FLNEL
+254 FYLNEL
-259 NATANAKNLL
+259 NATAYAKNLL

-340 EILRAYKINVPVR
+340 DILRAYKIIVPVK
-353 QLSGKMDAS
+353 QLSGKMDAG

-476 SKPSET
+476 SKPNET

-491 NLSFGDESLITT
+491 NLSFGDESVIAT

-527 SIKSKDFVNLEILA
+527 SIKSKDFTNLEILA
-541 KGLKFDLP
+541 KGLKFDMP

-554 GSKYESDDVNILVQ
+554 GSKYENDDFLIAVSKA
-568 NGVVKVNSASKKLA
+568 GVKVQSASKKLSLNIA
-582 LEIKEKGVGVNTQD
+582 EKGIEAKSND
-596 LNLVILDDNESSN
+596 LNLLVLDDNNTKE
-609 QTQSTPIE
+609 QSTPLE
-617 LSAKNG
+617 LFAKNG

-673 DISGEFINGLLGTK
+673 DISGEFINDLFSIK

-701 STKEFKAEVRFFGT
+701 SSKNFKAEVRFFGT
-715 YLKDYIFYQR
+715 YLKDYIFYQK

-759 RKGDVIEFLA
+759 RKGDLIEFLA

-784 IDLKSKKINID
+784 IDLNSKKINID

-836 KPEYSTQILQ
+836 KPEYSTQILR

>member
-1 MSTISK
+1 M
-7 KISRYGFFIKF
+7 
-18 FIILILSLLLLLKY
+18 
-32 GIKINDFEFYG
+32 
-43 VKLEQLYIKLDK
+43 EQLYIKLDK
-55 KLIVRAKQIKLT
+55 KLIARAKQIRLPN
-67 SFKKDVAQKASDKQ
+67 FKKESKQKSSDER
-81 LLNLSQGVDYLE
+81 LLNLSKSVDFID
-93 TFFQEIS
+93 TIFQEIS
-100 LESVQIGDDFKIKI
+100 LENVQIGDDFKLKI

-119 IFFVDSPYLNIDI
+119 IFFVDSPYLNVDI
-132 KFQKEQQNGV
+132 KFQNEQQDGIDLFSV
-142 DRFIVKNLSL
+142 RNLSF

-159 SGEGSANFDK
+159 SGEGSADFDK
-169 DDYKFDGNFTS
+169 NDYKFNGNFTS
-180 HELNGKLSFALKD
+180 HELHGKLNFALKD
-193 TLLTYKAYDVNAG
+193 TFLTYKAYDVEAG
-206 SIKDFIAELD
+206 SIKNFIDELD
-216 SRIHLNSEVKNW
+216 RRIELNSEVKNW
-228 IYGYIVADDYHL
+228 IYGYIVADDYEL
-240 NEINGKADLKENDL
+240 KEINGKADLAKNNFYLND
-254 FLNEL
+254 L
-259 NATANAKNLL
+259 NATANTKNLL

-274 GLPAVN
+274 DLPAVN
-280 VAEANITLNNSKLK
+280 VGEANITLKNSKLK
-294 FDLTAPV
+294 FDLISPI
-301 YKGKKLDGSNVAI
+301 YKGKKLDGSSVVI

-328 IKTNSIYDEAIN
+328 IKTKSIYDEAIN
-340 EILRAYKINVPVR
+340 KILKAYKIIVPVR

-377 DEKSVIANGDFK
+377 DERSVIANGEFK
-389 ISDAVLDI
+389 LSDAILDI

-413 TSTLNIDASGFGLD
+413 TSALNIDASGFGLD
-427 FFRANAKADINLQKS
+427 FFKANAKANINLQKS

-465 KNEPFTALLDF
+465 KNEPFSAFLDF
-476 SKPSET
+476 SKADET
-482 TLSIEPFGI
+482 LLKIEPFG
-491 NLSFGDESLITT
+491 LDMSFGEENVIST
-503 KNSNF
+503 KNSEF
-508 IMQNSPVLKQN
+508 ILQNSPVLKQN
-519 GVLGFEDV
+519 GVRGFDEL
-527 SIKSKDFVNLEILA
+527 SIKSKDFTDLEIFA
-541 KGLKFDLP
+541 KEVNFDLP

-554 GSKYESDDVNILVQ
+554 GSKYENDDLKILVSKA
-568 NGVVKVNSASKKLA
+568 GVKVDSASKKLS
-582 LEIKEKGVGVNTQD
+582 LDIKEKAINVKTKD
-596 LNLVILDDNESSN
+596 LNLLVLDDNKTSE
-609 QTQSTPIE
+609 QSTPLE
-617 LSAKNG
+617 LLAKNG
-623 DIILQDLNK
+623 DIILRDLNK

-650 NGLAKQGRVGYF
+650 NGLAQQGRVGYF
-662 SDEKSINLDAT
+662 NDEKSINLDAT
-673 DISGEFINGLLGTK
+673 DISGEFINDLFGIK

-701 STKEFKAEVRFFGT
+701 NSKNFKAEVRFFDT
-715 YLKDYIFYQR
+715 FLKDYIFYQR

-759 RKGDVIEFLA
+759 RNGDLIEFLA

-808 DKIPLINQIILGKDR
+808 NKIPLINQIILGKDR
-823 SLSTVIAIRGTTE
+823 SLSTVIAIRGTTD

-857 NVLQAPFL
+857 NVIQAPFL